1 MLQLTIW
8 TKNDCKC
15 IFDTKYCY
23 QNDLRSKIIFSFF
36 RFFQKILMYRVKN
49 CEKKI
54 FLKFWFLITWSI
66 LWLNSSSKTKIQLNM
81 VTRRELGAILH
92 SISRFVLSPSSQ
104 ILNNS
109 INMHQIWTKND
120 CKRIFDTK
128 SSYQNHFWSKI
139 HLSIFSIFSKFCVV
153 RVKKNLNFFFFKL
166 YFLLTRPILWL
177 NSSSKTKFQLNR
189 VTRGELG
196 AILHSISWFVS

>member
-49 CEKKI
+49 FEKKI
-54 FLKFWFLITWSI
+54 FLKFWFLVTWS
-66 LWLNSSSKTKIQLNM
+66 
-81 VTRRELGAILH
+81 
-92 SISRFVLSPSSQ
+92 
-104 ILNNS
+104 
-109 INMHQIWTKND
+109 
-120 CKRIFDTK
+120 
-128 SSYQNHFWSKI
+128 
-139 HLSIFSIFSKFCVV
+139 
-153 RVKKNLNFFFFKL
+153 
-166 YFLLTRPILWL
+166 ILWL

-189 VTRGELG
+189 VTRRELG
-196 AILHSISWFVS
+196 AILHSISWFVLYQLRNWKYLNNTQIPEIYLWYWCVDWNANRFDIDQGKYSLHFEIWISYISSVELRYKVQERQHFYFCNHTLGFRSLWCLITIKNSSPELPP

>member
-1 MLQLTIW
+1 
-8 TKNDCKC
+8 
-15 IFDTKYCY
+15 
-23 QNDLRSKIIFSFF
+23 
-36 RFFQKILMYRVKN
+36 MYRVKN
-49 CEKKI
+49 FEKKI
-54 FLKFWFLITWSI
+54 FLKFWFLVTWSI

-128 SSYQNHFWSKI
+128 SSYQNNFWSKI

-153 RVKKNLNFFFFKL
+153 RVKKILIFFFKL

-189 VTRGELG
+189 VTRRELG
-196 AILHSISWFVS
+196 AILHSISWFVLSPSSQNMNISINIGHIWPKKRLHMCFWYQVLQSKRFMKW

>member
-1 MLQLTIW
+1 M
-8 TKNDCKC
+8 
-15 IFDTKYCY
+15 
-23 QNDLRSKIIFSFF
+23 
-36 RFFQKILMYRVKN
+36 MYRVKN
-49 CEKKI
+49 FEKKI
-54 FLKFWFLITWSI
+54 FLKFWFLVTWSI

-128 SSYQNHFWSKI
+128 SSYQNNFLSKI
-139 HLSIFSIFSKFCVV
+139 HLSFFFDFFKILCCSGQ
-153 RVKKNLNFFFFKL
+153 KNFDFFFKL
-166 YFLLTRPILWL
+166 YFLLI
-177 NSSSKTKFQLNR
+177 SKIKFEFKYQ
-189 VTRGELG
+189 
-196 AILHSISWFVS
+196 ISAQ